1 MEHKIQKEIPVRFS
15 DLDALGH
22 VNNAVYFTYME
33 EGRMEYFKQF
43 PNMNFKGLPKAS
55 FILADI
61 ACQFKSPAFLGETI
75 GVKLRTTE
83 IKNSSFIMEY
93 RLEEKTSGRL
103 VATGSSVQVYFDY
116 QNKKSIPLTPE
127 LKKTFEKIEEK
138 RF

>member
-1 MEHKIQKEIPVRFS
+1 V
-15 DLDALGH
+15 
-22 VNNAVYFTYME
+22 
-33 EGRMEYFKQF
+33 
-43 PNMNFKGLPKAS
+43 
-55 FILADI
+55 
-61 ACQFKSPAFLGETI
+61 
-75 GVKLRTTE
+75 VKLRTTE